1 MARKKSEKTGFPKEG
16 KLIYKKRKE
25 TIERSLAEAK
35 QLHGLRY
42 CRLRSLKGASEQA
55 IMTATSQNIK
65 NIANH
70 LTAS

>member
-1 MARKKSEKTGFPKEG
+1 KEKVRENRLSKEG

-25 TIERSLAEAK
+25 TIERSFADAK
-35 QLHGLRY
+35 QLHVLRY

-55 IMTATSQNIK
+55 IMTATAQNIK
-65 NIANH
+65 KIANH